1 MLQNYARY
9 PLVVESASGCYVFD
23 LAGKRYLDMISG
35 IGVNAL
41 GYGHPRIA
49 AALAEQAAR
58 CVHTSN
64 LVYHRYQGALAERLC
79 AMSGLDRAFFSNS
92 GGEAMECALKA
103 VRSHGRSLNPRKIR
117 LVALENS
124 FHGRSFGALAVTGHP
139 QYRRLF
145 EPLHPE
151 VTFVAPNDEDGLAR
165 AVDEETAGIV
175 LEPVLGEGGIYPL
188 EDSFLVR
195 ARELADRHQALLVVD
210 EAQCGLGR
218 TGRPFAFQWS
228 GIRPD
233 LVVAAKPLA
242 AGLPLGAT
250 LFTEQAAQSIPVG
263 MHGTTC
269 GGGPLACRVALEFL
283 AVMEELL
290 PHIREVGSV
299 LRAGLESLAARH
311 PVIAGIRSKGLMF
324 GIQLSVPGHP
334 ILLRALERG
343 LWLNCTHD
351 TVLRMLPPF
360 ILTQEQAEEAIEI
373 LDQALADLN

>member
-1 MLQNYARY
+1 MLQNYDRY

-23 LAGKRYLDMISG
+23 LEGKRYLDMIGG

-49 AALAEQAAR
+49 ATLAEQAAR

-92 GGEAMECALKA
+92 GGEAIERALKA
-103 VRSHGRSLNPRKIR
+103 VRAHGRSLGPRKIR

-139 QYRRLF
+139 EYRRLF

-165 AVDEETAGIV
+165 AVNEETAGIV
-175 LEPVLGEGGIYPL
+175 LGPVLGEGGIYPL

-195 ARELADRHQALLVVD
+195 ARELADRHHALLVAD

-218 TGRPFAFQWS
+218 TGRHFAFQWS

-233 LVVAAKPLA
+233 LVVAAKPPA
-242 AGLPLGAT
+242 SGHHRD
-250 LFTEQAAQSIPVG
+250 PVQ
-263 MHGTTC
+263 
-269 GGGPLACRVALEFL
+269 
-283 AVMEELL
+283 
-290 PHIREVGSV
+290 
-299 LRAGLESLAARH
+299 RADVRH
-311 PVIAGIRSKGLMF
+311 PVVRAGAPDPAAGARAWPVAELHPRHRSEDAAAVHPDPGAGGGGNRDPGPGSGGL
-324 GIQLSVPGHP
+324 S
-334 ILLRALERG
+334 
-343 LWLNCTHD
+343 
-351 TVLRMLPPF
+351 
-360 ILTQEQAEEAIEI
+360 TQNRNVRFSAK
-373 LDQALADLN
+373 